1 MYFWLRLISI
11 LRTASE
17 ILFVFCVFTKS
28 GTGGGGWCHLNGGTL
43 LDSTI
48 VIKVLVGWCHPGWH
62 CVDQFL
68 PGCTNGHYSY
78 LGEAS
83 FLARKV
89 VLVLNECF
97 PGKNADYCKYC

>member
-43 LDSTI
+43 LDSAI
-48 VIKVLVGWCHPGWH
+48 VRSWLGGVTLVGTVW
-62 CVDQFL
+62 
-68 PGCTNGHYSY
+68 TNSY
-78 LGEAS
+78 LVAQMGITLTLGELH
-83 FLARKV
+83 FWQERW
-89 VLVLNECF
+89 F
-97 PGKNADYCKYC
+97 WF

>member
-11 LRTASE
+11 HTASE

-48 VIKVLVGWCHPGWH
+48 VIKVLVSTVW
-62 CVDQFL
+62 
-68 PGCTNGHYSY
+68 TNSY
-78 LGEAS
+78 LVAQMGIT
-83 FLARKV
+83 LT
-89 VLVLNECF
+89 L
-97 PGKNADYCKYC
+97 GKLHFWQERWFWF